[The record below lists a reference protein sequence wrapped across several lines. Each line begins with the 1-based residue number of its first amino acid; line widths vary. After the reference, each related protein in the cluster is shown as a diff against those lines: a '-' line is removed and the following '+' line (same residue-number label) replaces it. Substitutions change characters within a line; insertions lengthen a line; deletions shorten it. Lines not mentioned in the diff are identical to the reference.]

1 LLYATSCLMLVAMF
15 CLPIIF
21 IRIKNYALATLLYGF
36 SGIFALMFL
45 LLAFFFIIKI
55 FKFKPCMVIDE
66 YAIHDFFTINKI
78 GQILFYDISSIRL
91 DKFGGMDL
99 LVIRV
104 NDRDKYKN
112 RGKFAFLN
120 RINKDVANDKILI
133 PLALLKIKG
142 EELES
147 VANSYFENYKI
158 NILKK
163 D

>member
-1 LLYATSCLMLVAMF
+1 
-15 CLPIIF
+15 
-21 IRIKNYALATLLYGF
+21 
-36 SGIFALMFL
+36 MFL

-78 GQILFYDISSIRL
+78 GQILFYDITSIRL

>member
-1 LLYATSCLMLVAMF
+1 
-15 CLPIIF
+15 
-21 IRIKNYALATLLYGF
+21 
-36 SGIFALMFL
+36 MFL

>member
-1 LLYATSCLMLVAMF
+1 
-15 CLPIIF
+15 
-21 IRIKNYALATLLYGF
+21 
-36 SGIFALMFL
+36 MFL

-147 VANSYFENYKI
+147 VANSYFENYKT